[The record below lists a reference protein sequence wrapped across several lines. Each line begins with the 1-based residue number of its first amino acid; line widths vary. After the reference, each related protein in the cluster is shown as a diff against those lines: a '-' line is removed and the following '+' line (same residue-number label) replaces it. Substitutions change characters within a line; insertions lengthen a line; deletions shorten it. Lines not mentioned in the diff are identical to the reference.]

1 MRSKNMFKK
10 ACAFGLLAGAL
21 IIAPS
26 AAFAGQGQ
34 SNVQVTEQDGAAI
47 NGSTNAQT
55 STSVNVQQQ
64 IQRANKKA
72 GIYRRGYYSPSCR
85 GGVSAQSQGSSQV
98 TRQSGAAIDGS
109 VNAQDSSTQNS
120 QRQILASG
128 CR

>member
-1 MRSKNMFKK
+1 MLKNF
-10 ACAFGLLAGAL
+10 AFGILAAAL
-21 IIAPS
+21 AVAPG

-34 SNVQVTEQDGAAI
+34 SNVQVTEQNGSAI

-64 IQRANKKA
+64 IQNAQKKA
-72 GIYRRGYYSPSCR
+72 GGYRGRYNRVCPGRS
-85 GGVSAQSQGSSQV
+85 SAQAQGSTQI

-109 VNAQDSSTQNS
+109 VNAQESTTTSN
-120 QRQILASG
+120 QRQLLAAG

>member
-1 MRSKNMFKK
+1 MLKNLT
-10 ACAFGLLAGAL
+10 FGILAAAL
-21 IIAPS
+21 AVAPG

-34 SNVQVTEQDGAAI
+34 SNVQVTEQNGSAI

-64 IQRANKKA
+64 IQNAQKKA
-72 GIYRRGYYSPSCR
+72 GRYNRGRYNNPVCR
-85 GGVSAQSQGSSQV
+85 VGSSAQAQGSTQI

-109 VNAQDSSTQNS
+109 VNAQESTTTSN
-120 QRQILASG
+120 QRQLLAAG